1 MKEVVK
7 KSIVGREG
15 MSLLELMVAMTIFA
29 LVLVGIVPM
38 MMLVIGYN
46 REAQRTITA
55 RNALSNFSET
65 IKTLP
70 RSHPFRQDDGDS
82 NDLADNTNPD
92 QTMTDTLHQF
102 LVNWN
107 IRDVN
112 ASQQDMRIF
121 VNWQDRRGL
130 NRFLST
136 DITVIGN

>member
-1 MKEVVK
+1 MIDFVN
-7 KSIVGREG
+7 KSIKGREG
-15 MSLLELMVAMTIFA
+15 ISLLELIVAMTIFA

-46 REAQRTITA
+46 REAQRTINA
-55 RNALSNFSET
+55 RNTMSNFSET
-65 IKTLP
+65 IKNLP

-92 QTMTDTLHQF
+92 QSTVDSLNQF
-102 LVNWN
+102 LINWN

-121 VNWQDRRGL
+121 VNWQDRRGR

-136 DITVIGN
+136 DITVVGN